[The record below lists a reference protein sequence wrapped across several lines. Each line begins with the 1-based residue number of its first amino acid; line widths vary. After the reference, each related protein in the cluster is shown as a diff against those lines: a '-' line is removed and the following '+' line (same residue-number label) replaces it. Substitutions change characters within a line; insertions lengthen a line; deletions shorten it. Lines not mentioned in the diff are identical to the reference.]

1 MTIEQVS
8 GLALPT
14 TIAIGHAEAGP
25 NPAAFG
31 PGIVA
36 AMPKAQLQ
44 EYPHLGHFGP
54 LQDPDSVAEDILAFA
69 RTSASARPENFLGGR
84 DGVCRVS
91 TTQKFWADGGG
102 VDGSAQAESGSSSA
116 GRWVHH
122 APRYAAAERKRR
134 PAAGSALVASRQASV
149 YLARWASWWIAAWV
163 ARRATIAGMAD
174 SGACHTPLAASSGE
188 SVSESS
194 GSLADGGSGTH
205 PGSSVT
211 RPSVERNPS
220 T

>member
-69 RTSASARPENFLGGR
+69 ERPPNPDPELLGGR

-91 TTQKFWADGGG
+91 HDPEVLG
-102 VDGSAQAESGSSSA
+102 
-116 GRWVHH
+116 GRWWGGRVGSGGEWVVVGRTLG
-122 APRYAAAERKRR
+122 PPGAEVCRSREEERPGRR
-134 PAAGSALVASRQASV
+134 VGVGRIKTGQRVLGQMGVVVDRRVGRQAGDD
-149 YLARWASWWIAAWV
+149 
-163 ARRATIAGMAD
+163 RRAWRTQAHATRR
-174 SGACHTPLAASSGE
+174 SPPRPVT